1 MVGYTSKVTHGVA
14 LYGRTPPQLGPPYCI
29 SIHCQHLDI
38 CKKFP
43 ARFIHTMEVW
53 YGRTRETQKW
63 VCGRH
68 WHSALSSAVNDNG
81 SHTLGIYIAILLSL
95 LSFSVKTSRP
105 EARPLVRRR
114 GRSPQAAAAYLDPR
128 SGDVGGG
135 GGGGARA
142 AGGPGGL
149 TQGGS
154 AILHCH

>member
-114 GRSPQAAAAYLDPR
+114 GRSHKQLLHIWTLDPET
-128 SGDVGGG
+128 SVV
-135 GGGGARA
+135 A
-142 AGGPGGL
+142 AGVARELLAAPAG
-149 TQGGS
+149 
-154 AILHCH
+154 